1 MIDVS
6 AMWADLFEFAGLL
19 NPIALVIGAVMGY
32 FAAQRRQ
39 IIIAAFA
46 AAVFSLMADAL
57 LRSIGLP
64 QFAAQAGPL
73 AAFPFRFAGGGI
85 LALVVHLVFRRKAQ
99 KA

>member
-1 MIDVS
+1 MIDAS

-19 NPIALVIGAVMGY
+19 NPIALVIGAVLGHL
-32 FAAQRRQ
+32 ASQRRQ
-39 IIIAAFA
+39 IVIAAFA

-73 AAFPFRFAGGGI
+73 AAFPFRFAGGGAV
-85 LALVVHLVFRRKAQ
+85 ALLVHTFFRRKPR